1 MRVADAPR
9 AHGRARHS
17 PKPFSVLSLAS
28 AMATDQVLAALLGA
42 FDSRAAERAAC
53 QEALQGWEGMPGYCL
68 LLLQLYASPPPSL
81 TADARLL
88 AVVCLK
94 NAVVRHWNA
103 RRAGEPAVPDADKA
117 LLRAGLL
124 QTLDEPEPRLS
135 AQLLLLL
142 AQVARFDGLSAWPEL
157 MPSLLQAASRPT
169 AAAAA
174 RGLHALYRVVK
185 LQARPTTGCTITTP
199 SVSSSSS
206 SSSPP
211 PAPPSQP
218 RLQASRRLLPHRK
231 QFFAMAAELLPRLQ
245 ALPPP
250 PCPCYRPLALA
261 TAPLLL
267 QQPTTLPG
275 PTLTVAAP
283 RPQPLRQRYVEGL
296 LHALAQR
303 PPEQAAAWVLAPPHP
318 DAAAGGDVPQGR
330 LEPRTGRGGDTRGG
344 VRLTR

>member
-53 QEALQGWEGMPGYCL
+53 QEALQGWEGMPGYCP

-185 LQARPTTGCTITTP
+185 LQARPTTGLHHHHILRLLLLLLP
-199 SVSSSSS
+199 SSSSS
-206 SSSPP
+206 ITTSPAGE
-211 PAPPSQP
+211 PA
-218 RLQASRRLLPHRK
+218 
-231 QFFAMAAELLPRLQ
+231 AAAAPEAVLCHGGGAAAPV
-245 ALPPP
+245 AGAPTA
-250 PCPCYRPLALA
+250 PLALA
-261 TAPLLL
+261 AAPLLL
-267 QQPTTLPG
+267 QQPTSLPG

-330 LEPRTGRGGDTRGG
+330 LEPRTGRGG
-344 VRLTR
+344 